1 MDRRSIT
8 KEYYM
13 LAVNENGYM
22 PSMSKEAA
30 NVGLVAAGIT
40 ELLLN
45 GIITAEK
52 RRITVANDLPGDLNY
67 LMPLYDYLREKVRST
82 NKIMSD
88 YIASTGSRLRQ
99 LTEGIGKAL
108 LEEHKVT
115 KDTGGLFGNKAVYI
129 PEESCREEIVLH
141 IKSVIT
147 DGSDMSLH
155 DAALV
160 SILKK
165 SWNLHRYFSG
175 SEKTAL
181 KAKLKELKN
190 DPDGSQLQKMIDYLT
205 EELSGGIWLLLL
217 FFGFPR

>member
-22 PSMSKEAA
+22 PSMSKKAA

-99 LTEGIGKAL
+99 LTEGIGEAL
-108 LEEHKVT
+108 LEEHKAT

-147 DGSDMSLH
+147 GESDMSLH

-181 KAKLKELKN
+181 KTKLKELKN